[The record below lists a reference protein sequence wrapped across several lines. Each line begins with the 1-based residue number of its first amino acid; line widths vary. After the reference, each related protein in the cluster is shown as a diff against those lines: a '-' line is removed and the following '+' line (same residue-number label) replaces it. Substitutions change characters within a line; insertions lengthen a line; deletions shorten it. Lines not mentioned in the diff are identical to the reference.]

1 MGKEVGIRGYSK
13 YTIDD
18 AGNIYSYRSGSR
30 RKIAQRIHR
39 GYYHVNIKDDN
50 YPARTHKEPVHK
62 LVLSSF
68 VGERE
73 EDQVCRHLNGNAL
86 DNRLEN
92 LCWGTTKE
100 NVHDS
105 IRHGTAV
112 CLRHGEAAVAS
123 KLSLEDVMDIRSFF
137 ATGFYTQK
145 ELGEFYGV
153 TQRHVSDIVNG
164 KTWMQDIPQGA

>member
-13 YTIDD
+13 YIIDD

-68 VGERE
+68 VG
-73 EDQVCRHLNGNAL
+73 AL
-86 DNRLEN
+86 LIILFVVFLKSSLLFIAILMMQN
-92 LCWGTTKE
+92 
-100 NVHDS
+100 
-105 IRHGTAV
+105 
-112 CLRHGEAAVAS
+112 
-123 KLSLEDVMDIRSFF
+123 KLMHIK
-137 ATGFYTQK
+137 Y
-145 ELGEFYGV
+145 
-153 TQRHVSDIVNG
+153 
-164 KTWMQDIPQGA
+164 

>member
-1 MGKEVGIRGYSK
+1 MGKEVAVFGYSG
-13 YTIDD
+13 YTVDD
-18 AGNIYSYRSGSR
+18 SGNVYSYRSGCR
-30 RKIAQRIHR
+30 RRIGQRIHK
-39 GYYHVNIKDDN
+39 GYYHVNIRDDN
-50 YPARTHKEPVHK
+50 HPVKTHKEPVHK

-68 VGERE
+68 MGPRKE
-73 EDQVCRHLNGNAL
+73 EQVCRHLNGNAL

-112 CLRHGEAAVAS
+112 CLRHGEAAIAS
-123 KLSLEDVMDIRSFF
+123 KLSLEDVLDIRALFS
-137 ATGFYTQK
+137 TGFYTKK

-153 TQRHVSDIVNG
+153 TGRHVCDIVNG
-164 KTWMQDIPQGA
+164 KTWVKDIPQGA